1 MLFEFHIGRFAGF
14 SFHFSLI
21 TLLAIGTG
29 NAASQKRNITEKD
42 LWDFVWIGD
51 PQISPDG
58 SRVAFVRVT
67 VNEKKEGYNTSI
79 WSVAVAGGEEPRQLT
94 KGDHD
99 SAPRWSPDGKFLLFL
114 RAAEKDGKPEPTQLA
129 ILPMTGGDSFVF
141 TDLPK
146 GAGNPSWAPD
156 GKSIA
161 FTSETNAEDLT
172 KQEKKKSKDK
182 SGSTSPATD
191 ERESDIHVITRAV
204 YRQDNE
210 GYADPKHPTHIWIVT
225 APHSTGEK
233 PKPRQ
238 LTTGRF
244 DEENAI
250 WSKDGSQ
257 IYFTSSRIDEPYY
270 ELP

>member
-1 MLFEFHIGRFAGF
+1 
-14 SFHFSLI
+14 
-21 TLLAIGTG
+21 
-29 NAASQKRNITEKD
+29 
-42 LWDFVWIGD
+42 
-51 PQISPDG
+51 
-58 SRVAFVRVT
+58 
-67 VNEKKEGYNTSI
+67 KEGDNASI
-79 WSVAVAGGEEPRQLT
+79 WGSAVEVGEESRKLT
-94 KGDHD
+94 KCDDH
-99 SAPRWSPDGKFLLFL
+99 SARRGTPDVKFLLFL

-210 GYADPKHPTHIWIVT
+210 GYADP
-225 APHSTGEK
+225 
-233 PKPRQ
+233 
-238 LTTGRF
+238 
-244 DEENAI
+244 
-250 WSKDGSQ
+250 
-257 IYFTSSRIDEPYY
+257 
-270 ELP
+270 